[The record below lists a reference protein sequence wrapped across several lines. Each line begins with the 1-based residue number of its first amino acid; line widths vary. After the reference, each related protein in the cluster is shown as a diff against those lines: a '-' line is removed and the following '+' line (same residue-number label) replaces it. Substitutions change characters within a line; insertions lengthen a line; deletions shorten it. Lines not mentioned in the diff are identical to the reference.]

1 MEGKK
6 TGKLSV
12 KSYNYCL
19 SYNFLRFP
27 AKHIWNV
34 LVPL

>member
-19 SYNFLRFP
+19 SYNFLRGFQP
-27 AKHIWNV
+27 SISGM
-34 LVPL
+34 